1 MAQPPPKS
9 PAKTAAKTAPA
20 AKAPPLASTTWAV
33 RPPPPDHFVRNAT
46 VFIAVVVALALIKYF
61 QSILTP
67 LVVATFLLLLI
78 DAVARVLHDRMP
90 SAPDWVR
97 GAIAGSLI
105 LAAFGAIGGLF
116 AVEAPPFA
124 GQIAGLEPR
133 INAVIA
139 QVMGMAHAQ
148 PLTIGQ
154 IFSGG
159 DPSHALTS
167 IFATARSLLSYG
179 FLVIIYFGF
188 LVASRAAFSQKVN
201 SLYDTEA
208 HRQGARRI
216 LASVRNAVEQYVR
229 LQTLKAAMIALAAW
243 ALMFLFKVNDAL
255 FIAFVVF
262 LAAYVPI
269 VGAIAGSLF
278 PGLVALSQFS
288 TLTVPALLIAIL
300 GSAVFVIDNV
310 VMPKLQSDEL
320 NIDPLLVLISIG
332 FWGAILGAPGILLS
346 TPLTVT
352 VMAIAA
358 EFESTRWLAVMISKD
373 GHPIKGA
380 TEA

>member
-1 MAQPPPKS
+1 MAQPPSKS
-9 PAKTAAKTAPA
+9 AARHAAKPTEAGL
-20 AKAPPLASTTWAV
+20 PPH
-33 RPPPPDHFVRNAT
+33 DHFVRNAT
-46 VFIAVVVALALIKYF
+46 VFIAVVVAVFLIKYF
-61 QSILTP
+61 QEILTP

-78 DAVARVLHDRMP
+78 DAVSRVLHDRMP
-90 SAPDWVR
+90 RAPEWVR
-97 GAIAGSLI
+97 GLIAGSVI
-105 LAAFGAIGGLF
+105 LVAFGAIGGLF

-124 GQIAGLEPR
+124 GQISGLEPR
-133 INAVIA
+133 INVVIA
-139 QVMGMAHAQ
+139 QLATMAHTQ

-159 DPSHALTS
+159 DPSRALAS
-167 IFATARSLLSYG
+167 VFSTARSLLSYG
-179 FLVIIYFGF
+179 FLVIIYLGF
-188 LVASRAAFSQKVN
+188 LAASRAAFSQKVN
-201 SLYDTEA
+201 SLYDTEG
-208 HRQGARRI
+208 HREGARRI
-216 LASVRNAVEQYVR
+216 VASVRNAVEQYVR
-229 LQTLKAAMIALAAW
+229 LQTLKALMIALAAW

-269 VGAIAGSLF
+269 VGAIAGSAF

-288 TLTVPALLIAIL
+288 DLTRPLLLIAIL
-300 GSAVFVIDNV
+300 GSTVFIIDNV

-332 FWGAILGAPGILLS
+332 FWGSILGAPGILLS

-358 EFESTRWLAVMISKD
+358 EFESTRWLAVLISKD
-373 GHPIKGA
+373 GNPIKGA

>member
-1 MAQPPPKS
+1 MAQPPSKPK
-9 PAKTAAKTAPA
+9 PAAKAAPD
-20 AKAPPLASTTWAV
+20 AKAPPLASATWAV
-33 RPPPPDHFVRNAT
+33 RPPAPDHFVRNAT
-46 VFIAVVVALALIKYF
+46 VFIAVVVALFLIKYF
-61 QSILTP
+61 QEILTP

-78 DAVARVLHDRMP
+78 DAVSRVLHDRMP
-90 SAPDWVR
+90 NAPEWVR
-97 GAIAGSLI
+97 GSIAGSVILI
-105 LAAFGAIGGLF
+105 AFGAIGGLF

-139 QVMGMAHAQ
+139 QVMGMAHVQ

-159 DPSHALTS
+159 DPSHALTG

-188 LVASRAAFSQKVN
+188 LLASRAAFSQKVN

-208 HRQGARRI
+208 HRAGARRI
-216 LASVRNAVEQYVR
+216 VASVRNAVEQYVR
-229 LQTLKAAMIALAAW
+229 LQTLKALMIALASW
-243 ALMFLFKVNDAL
+243 ALMFVFKVNDAL

-278 PGLVALSQFS
+278 PGLVALSQFP

-300 GSAVFVIDNV
+300 GSAVFIIDNV

-332 FWGAILGAPGILLS
+332 FWGSILGAPGILLS